1 MKHFLMAVALILV
14 LSVSSFGGDM
24 HGSDSPA
31 PVPSPT
37 PQLIKSAS
45 SEPTM
50 SVLGETHTGDSAL
63 TFDDALD
70 VLLSVFGLVF

>member
-1 MKHFLMAVALILV
+1 MKHFLMSVAFILA

-31 PVPSPT
+31 PAPSPT
-37 PQLIKSAS
+37 PQRIRSVS
-45 SEPTM
+45 SEPTI
-50 SVLGETHTGDSAL
+50 SAFGETYTGDSAQ
-63 TFDDALD
+63 TFDEALD